1 MGCRSPIAPPN
12 GWLAPSGP
20 RQGFDN
26 GRGSS
31 GLHAFRGTW
40 ARYDS
45 ERFLRKTGP
54 TRKGVGRELA
64 KRLAEECKRMKID
77 EIGLEVHRNKT
88 GNSLLEFGG
97 PAPDRCFLFR
107 KKLSIDDDY

>member
-1 MGCRSPIAPPN
+1 
-12 GWLAPSGP
+12 
-20 RQGFDN
+20 
-26 GRGSS
+26 
-31 GLHAFRGTW
+31 
-40 ARYDS
+40 
-45 ERFLRKTGP
+45 
-54 TRKGVGRELA
+54 
-64 KRLAEECKRMKID
+64 MKID